1 MVYYF
6 IIHKYIIL
14 SLPQLDVHLTI
25 LSRVH
30 YQQGCGQMLDLSR
43 RTATFFSN
51 ETGLKPDLVVVS
63 PLRRAIQSAL
73 ISFPTH
79 TAQTSL
85 SNTPWICHP
94 MCMEQANG
102 NKSEFVSSS
111 KELEKIFPG
120 VDLSLFD
127 QSLEGGNVH
136 ELNGREKVPLFESK
150 IDLMDRTDEFLRWIK
165 ERDERVIVGEYS
177 LNQNWHIVLY
187 VNVLTRSRTS
197 FSTHIQYQVMQHG
210 CSLSAPFLYNMNLKA
225 RGSKCSRKER

>member
-1 MVYYF
+1 
-6 IIHKYIIL
+6 
-14 SLPQLDVHLTI
+14 
-25 LSRVH
+25 
-30 YQQGCGQMLDLSR
+30 
-43 RTATFFSN
+43 
-51 ETGLKPDLVVVS
+51 
-63 PLRRAIQSAL
+63 
-73 ISFPTH
+73 
-79 TAQTSL
+79 
-85 SNTPWICHP
+85 